1 MFIVIAANVVGT
13 IILALFDLSYL
24 YSFEV
29 AFFGSMAVVYS
40 SYKSM
45 LKKVQ
50 AISNIENAKKDNS
63 PLVISKDSSPNDDIK
78 SNTESIDSK
87 EINDDFNISKKD
99 RLLVGFRISFGIF
112 RICSYAFIAIGVVSL
127 INNKLFF
134 IIPFLFGV
142 CICSFA
148 MAFAISKS
156 N

>member
-1 MFIVIAANVVGT
+1 MFIVIAANIVGA

-24 YSFEV
+24 YSFEM

-50 AISNIENAKKDNS
+50 AISNIAKQDDNS
-63 PLVISKDSSPNDDIK
+63 LAHSKDSSPNSNAKSDIK
-78 SNTESIDSK
+78 SLDSK
-87 EINDDFNISKKD
+87 EINDDSNISKKD
-99 RLLVGFRISFGIF
+99 RLFVGFRISFGIF
-112 RICSYAFIAIGVVSL
+112 RLCSYAFITIGVVAL

-134 IIPFLFGV
+134 IIPFLLGV

>member
-1 MFIVIAANVVGT
+1 MLIVFLANIIGVV
-13 IILALFDLSYL
+13 ILVFFDIHYL

-29 AFFGSMAVVYS
+29 AFLGSMAVVYS

-50 AISNIENAKKDNS
+50 SF
-63 PLVISKDSSPNDDIK
+63 VDINQK
-78 SNTESIDSK
+78 TQQEES
-87 EINDDFNISKKD
+87 DDFNIPKKH
-99 RLLVGFRISFGIF
+99 RFFIGFRLSFGIF
-112 RICSYAFIAIGVVSL
+112 RLLAYAFIAIGIISL

-142 CICSFA
+142 LLCSFA
-148 MAFAISKS
+148 MAFAMSRKS